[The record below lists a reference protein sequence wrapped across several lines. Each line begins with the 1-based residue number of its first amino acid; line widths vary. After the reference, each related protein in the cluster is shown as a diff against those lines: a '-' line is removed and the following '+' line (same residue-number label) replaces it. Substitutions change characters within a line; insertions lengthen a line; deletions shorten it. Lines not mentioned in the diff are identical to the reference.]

1 MHFPGRKALAWQP
14 SYLVSKTFLG
24 ILFAFSLAEPAKAIS
39 YYNVSW
45 DSPRFPEGSVNVQGY
60 VSPGRQITADV
71 GIFGL
76 RFRNATEGP
85 WDFMAVCADP
95 RENLFPNG
103 SPQLYAVEDLSSYT
117 TIPNAPGASNSAI
130 SLSSQRKT
138 LLSQLFFVAGR
149 AAINGNSI
157 ASAAFQEAVWEIIGE
172 NLDSNPYNGDLNL
185 GSGAVRITGSGD
197 DIQVRNQANAYL
209 AMLNPSVQTS
219 MALKLWSPVREIR
232 NSSGVVIGYERIA
245 GQELLTPV
253 PEPAL
258 YAVLVVGLAAAVWR
272 TKRRRGS
279 MQLAAATPES
289 CCC

>member
-1 MHFPGRKALAWQP
+1 ML
-14 SYLVSKTFLG
+14 
-24 ILFAFSLAEPAKAIS
+24 SLAQPAKATS
-39 YYNVSW
+39 YYSVSW
-45 DSPRFPEGSVNVQGY
+45 DSPHFPEGSVNVQGY
-60 VSPGRQITADV
+60 VSPGRQINAEV

-76 RFRNATEGP
+76 RFRNSTEGP

-95 RENLFPNG
+95 RENLFPYG

-130 SLSSQRKT
+130 SLSTQRKT

-149 AAINGNSI
+149 TAINGNSI

-209 AMLNPSVQTS
+209 AMLNSNVQTS
-219 MALKLWSPVREIR
+219 MNLKLWSPVREVR
-232 NSSGVVIGYERIA
+232 NASGAIVGYERIA

-258 YAVLVVGLAAAVWR
+258 YGVLALGLAGAMWL
-272 TKRRRGS
+272 TRRRRRIP
-279 MQLAAATPES
+279 AAES
-289 CCC
+289 FC